1 MAFFD
6 SISVTLVCED
16 EISTDNMAKAIEM
29 HTIEEFVK
37 LSEVM
42 KDGESCRAFS
52 YKLNDKAA
60 KNKLIKGAN

>member
-1 MAFFD
+1 MA
-6 SISVTLVCED
+6 E
-16 EISTDNMAKAIEM
+16 AKKM